1 MNDHLAVSDER
12 SGLELDEFLCLTF
25 PLLNK
30 GYVRRQVRA
39 GRVKVDGGPASPSQ
53 RLRCNQVVSVEFEDA
68 DEQKAPRAPGHRIPI
83 LYEDDALMV
92 LDKPAGLAVEPERWR
107 PELGSVAGALLE
119 LALDRGNGTADA
131 DGAGDVGGLEFRPR
145 LVHRLDK
152 DTTGA
157 LLVAKRLEAER
168 RLRQAFEDGGIRKRY
183 LALVEGEYS
192 LDEGQEELID
202 RPIAPDARRTGRM
215 CVSDDGGKESRTRV
229 SVVERFRGFTWMRC
243 EPLTGRTHQI
253 RVHLADRGF
262 PLAVDTLYGHRDAL
276 KLSELKRGYRPKR
289 GQSEQPLI
297 SRLTLHAESL
307 AFPSVDDARAGDID
321 VTAPVPKDLVRTLKQ
336 LSKVRAYRR

>member
-1 MNDHLAVSDER
+1 VNDHLAVSDER

-39 GRVKVDGGPASPSQ
+39 GRVKVDGGLARPSQ
-53 RLRCNQVVSVEFEDA
+53 RLRCNQVVSVEFENP
-68 DEQKAPRAPGHRIPI
+68 DEQRAPRAPGHRIPI
-83 LYEDDALMV
+83 LYEDAAVLV
-92 LDKPAGLAVEPERWR
+92 LDKPPGLAVEPERWR
-107 PELGSVAGALLE
+107 PELGSVSGALLE
-119 LALDRGNGTADA
+119 LALDRGGAVAEDA
-131 DGAGDVGGLEFRPR
+131 EPTGLEFRPR
-145 LVHRLDK
+145 LVHRIDK

-157 LLVAKRLEAER
+157 LLVAKTLDAER
-168 RLRQAFEDGGIRKRY
+168 QLRQAFENGSIRKRY
-183 LALVEGEYS
+183 LALVEGEHS
-192 LDEGQEELID
+192 LEDGEEELID

-215 CVSDDGGKESRTRV
+215 CVAQDGGKESRTRV

-276 KLSELKRGYRPKR
+276 KLSEIKRGYRPKR
-289 GQSEQPLI
+289 GKSEHPLI
-297 SRLTLHAESL
+297 DRLTLHAEGL
-307 AFPSVDDARAGDID
+307 TFPSVDETRAGEVD
-321 VTAPVPKDLVRTLKQ
+321 VTAPVPKDLARTLKQ
-336 LSKVRAYRR
+336 LSKVRPPLR